1 MRPVFL
7 RFATLLAAAFVLMSD
22 IAQAAGGKAEMLV
35 VVADTRRVSWG
46 PGVYF
51 TDLYNTD
58 PFMFGVVCTIITA
71 IMGGGLGLLTDTIMK
86 HTGLDLTSRKLVEH

>member
-1 MRPVFL
+1 MKPIFL
-7 RFATLLAAAFVLMSD
+7 RLAILLAAAFVFISD
-22 IAQAAGGKAEMLV
+22 LAQAAGEKAEMLV

-46 PGVYF
+46 PSVYF

-58 PFMFGVVCTIITA
+58 PFMFGLVCTIITA

-86 HTGLDLTSRKLVEH
+86 RTGLDLTSRKLVEH